1 MMQMCEERVDELEKG
16 LQETRASIVKPVED
30 KENAPSKSSEKESPC
45 QVCKEMKLEFEQL
58 LQEKE
63 GVYRDQERARL
74 RIEKKSSSSILQE
87 QCDPPSSCSARLLP
101 VHSRL
106 PSLLLDSARV

>member
-1 MMQMCEERVDELEKG
+1 MHMCEERVDELEKG

-63 GVYRDQERARL
+63 GILKHLECTND
-74 RIEKKSSSSILQE
+74 LQE
-87 QCDPPSSCSARLLP
+87 KRI
-101 VHSRL
+101 
-106 PSLLLDSARV
+106 SLLSL